1 MVEMFGLK
9 KPLPTEISDNARSRI
24 PTVSGLRSPWVGY
37 SALVLAVP
45 LSTGS
50 VNSLARFGL
59 LAFPLMWPLADW
71 VNETPRRRTLCV
83 AAALVLTAL
92 LVAELRINSP

>member
-1 MVEMFGLK
+1 MSEGDRAGRTHCDDASLK
-9 KPLPTEISDNARSRI
+9 RSL
-24 PTVSGLRSPWVGY
+24 SSQAKLFK
-37 SALVLAVP
+37 AVP